1 MGFGA
6 SLEGADI
13 ILTGAITAFEPDA
26 GGTGAGGVLGAL
38 PIIGAI
44 VGLQKKS
51 YIAID
56 MRLVDARTGAV
67 LSAFQVQGEAT
78 DTNLGAALGVILP
91 GAGLGGA
98 LKQYEKTPMG
108 KAIAIMVS
116 NALDEII
123 RRTPSSYFRY
133 HPDGTPYQA
142 N

>member
-1 MGFGA
+1 M
-6 SLEGADI
+6 
-13 ILTGAITAFEPDA
+13 
-26 GGTGAGGVLGAL
+26 
-38 PIIGAI
+38 
-44 VGLQKKS
+44 GLQKKS

-67 LSAFQVQGEAT
+67 LSAFRVQGEAT
-78 DTNLGAALGVILP
+78 DTNLGAALEAILP

-133 HPDGTPYQA
+133 NPDITRTGPLTRPTENPTPKP
-142 N
+142 